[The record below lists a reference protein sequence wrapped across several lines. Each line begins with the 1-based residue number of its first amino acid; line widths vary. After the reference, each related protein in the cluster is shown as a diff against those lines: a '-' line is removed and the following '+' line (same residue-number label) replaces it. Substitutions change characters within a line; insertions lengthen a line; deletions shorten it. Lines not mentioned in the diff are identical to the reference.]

1 MPLPVS
7 VTPFPIR
14 QMADT
19 HFEDSIA
26 LLGKALGLIRQT
38 LNHEPPVPYAAWPN
52 AIRFECESVAT
63 GALARLDKDQ
73 RKQAKLRAR
82 EQVAQ
87 QLYGKDFSVLS
98 TFTQNEIVQLVNVAT
113 STYDL
118 ALEGHIEPLPKGN
131 PRRAELEPEAVRVDG
146 RAS

>member
-1 MPLPVS
+1 
-7 VTPFPIR
+7 
-14 QMADT
+14 MADSQLQ
-19 HFEDSIA
+19 ESIE
-26 LLGKALGLIRQT
+26 LIGKALGLVRQT
-38 LNHEPPVPYAAWPN
+38 LNHEPPVPYGAWPHQM
-52 AIRFECESVAT
+52 RYECESVAA

-87 QLYGKDFSVLS
+87 QLYGKDFSILS
-98 TFTQNEIVQLVNVAT
+98 TFTQNEIAQVVNVAT

-131 PRRAELEPEAVRVDG
+131 PRRAELEPEAVRLDG
-146 RAS
+146 RVSS

>member
-1 MPLPVS
+1 MLSNS
-7 VTPFPIR
+7 VTPFPALHY
-14 QMADT
+14 MADSQLQ
-19 HFEDSIA
+19 ESIE
-26 LLGKALGLIRQT
+26 LIGKALGLVRQT
-38 LNHEPPVPYAAWPN
+38 LNHEAPVPYAAWPHQM
-52 AIRFECESVAT
+52 RYECESVAA

-87 QLYGKDFSVLS
+87 QLYGKDFSILS
-98 TFTQNEIVQLVNVAT
+98 TFTQNEIAQVVNVAT

-118 ALEGHIEPLPKGN
+118 TLEGHIEPLPKGN
-131 PRRAELEPEAVRVDG
+131 PRRAELEPEAAIG